1 VATHRFRRIPNSGAH
16 RPHGSSWALL
26 RGALHAFA
34 PDPAAPG
41 PIRGLEQEAG
51 FHLHSRHAV
60 AFGSAHHGLEH
71 TLRALAL
78 PSGSTVL
85 LPAIAQAW
93 VHDAVRAAGLAP
105 MLVDIHPDTLHMDLD
120 ALQAAK
126 APNAAAVLV
135 EHTAGVPCDLDATR
149 ATCDALG
156 LPMIE
161 LFGMAVGGRWRA
173 QPVGSHGRAGVADL
187 DCGLLTAFGGCLVTS
202 EDGALTSRLRA
213 SLEGQPEPPA
223 LAVAGRIGQGQLRA
237 LAARPIAFGLLHRG
251 LPLADTPGTGN
262 VRMHPAQAE
271 ALRTALALHEA
282 HLDRCRE
289 RAAQLRWALGQGVW
303 RQDVPDG
310 ALPAWSQLIVRSHDP
325 AGCAQA
331 ALDAGIQLGQG
342 PLTVPSDSGC
352 PHAARAAAECIA
364 LPCHAGMNDADAER
378 VIAATKSWL
387 I

>member
-1 VATHRFRRIPNSGAH
+1 VATHRFRRIPNAGAH

-51 FHLHSRHAV
+51 FHLHTRHAV

-71 TLRALAL
+71 SLRALA
-78 PSGSTVL
+78 PPTGSAVL

-93 VHDAVRAAGLAP
+93 VRDAVRAAGLVP
-105 MLVDIHPDTLHMDLD
+105 VLVDIHPDTLHIDVD
-120 ALQAAK
+120 ALEAATV
-126 APNAAAVLV
+126 PGTAAVLV

-149 ATCDALG
+149 AACDALG

-161 LFGMAVGGRWRA
+161 LFGMAVGARWRA
-173 QPVGSHGRAGVADL
+173 QPVGAHGRAGVADL

-202 EDGALTSRLRA
+202 DDSALTSRLRA
-213 SLEGQPEPPA
+213 GLEGEPEPPA
-223 LAVAGRIGQGQLRA
+223 WAVASRIGQGQLRA
-237 LAARPIAFGLLHRG
+237 LAAHPLAFGLLHRE
-251 LPLADTPGTGN
+251 LPRDAPPSTGC

-271 ALRTALALHEA
+271 ALRTALARQEA

-289 RAAQLRWALGQGVW
+289 RAAQLRWALPQGVW

-310 ALPAWSQLIVRSHDP
+310 AQPAWSQLLVRSHDP

-331 ALDAGIQLGQG
+331 ALDAGIQLRLG
-342 PLTVPSDSGC
+342 PLTDLGDGGC
-352 PHAARAAAECIA
+352 PHASRAATECIA
-364 LPCHAGMNDADAER
+364 LPCHAGLNDADAER
-378 VIAATKSWL
+378 VITATKSWL